1 ASCSSRG
8 ALGGHGHVS
17 GVSSPPLSALR
28 ARSVSM
34 ASALPGGAEPASVQP
49 ATLRSGVVRARAWL
63 AEVLA
68 ARLWWG
74 APRGLLVELSLIVRP
89 PPQWRG
95 RQGLRITQLCSCG
108 SPVTPSP
115 AGAGPASGS
124 RGAPRV
130 TAKASLGEHG
140 GFAGGP
146 LCAPEAESPVTCHVR
161 SWPEASPGVL
171 TCRGPSESVFLLCAP
186 LSALK
191 WPLLCHQRARGVAW
205 ALGAGHSRH
214 VGLSVCL
221 LDSPQRG
228 RRQCCES
235 ASLPPAGPSAMATEE
250 KKPETEAAR
259 AQPTPSSSATSQSK
273 PARAGRALP
282 CRLLRMGLAGSVA
295 TWACLKDSGPL
306 CPAPCVPRSSV
317 VWALGAPSPG
327 QRGPS
332 CVCQAAQAGL
342 GLPGLAPSA
351 ASGCSWWALPGPVS
365 LAELCGGLRGLRSG
379 AVNGGCGR
387 GVGKRLGSEEEA
399 PGVWSALALVG
410 LDGGAA
416 SSPVTPTP
424 AKPNY
429 ALKFTL
435 AGHTKAVSSVK
446 FSPNGEWLASS
457 CRCPW
462 LRRLGQAGLSTDG
475 EGGWV
480 LAAASGQRQPG
491 RPVCRGPEPSPL
503 LLGLVSGAALSRV
516 TGQPRFLPFLPAA
529 DKLIKIWGA
538 YDGKFEK
545 TISGH
550 KLGISDVAWSSDSN
564 LLVSA
569 SDDKTLKIWDVS
581 SVSARPAVLAAGG
594 GAGLPSGQWA
604 KEGNLLRLGPLQGKC
619 LKTLKGHSNYVFCC
633 NFNPQSNLIVSGSF
647 DESVRIWDVK
657 TGKCLKTLPAHS
669 DPVSAVHFNRDG
681 SLIVSSS
688 YDGLCRIWD
697 TASGQC
703 LKTLIDDD
711 NPPVSFVKFSPNG
724 KYILAATLDNTLKL
738 WDYSKGKCLKTY
750 TGHKNEKYCIFAN
763 FSVTGGKWI
772 VSGSED
778 NLVYIWNLQTK
789 EIVQKLQGHTDVV
802 ISTACHPTENI
813 VASAALENDKTIK
826 LWKSDC

>member
-1 ASCSSRG
+1 
-8 ALGGHGHVS
+8 
-17 GVSSPPLSALR
+17 
-28 ARSVSM
+28 
-34 ASALPGGAEPASVQP
+34 
-49 ATLRSGVVRARAWL
+49 
-63 AEVLA
+63 
-68 ARLWWG
+68 
-74 APRGLLVELSLIVRP
+74 
-89 PPQWRG
+89 
-95 RQGLRITQLCSCG
+95 
-108 SPVTPSP
+108 
-115 AGAGPASGS
+115 
-124 RGAPRV
+124 
-130 TAKASLGEHG
+130 
-140 GFAGGP
+140 
-146 LCAPEAESPVTCHVR
+146 
-161 SWPEASPGVL
+161 
-171 TCRGPSESVFLLCAP
+171 
-186 LSALK
+186 
-191 WPLLCHQRARGVAW
+191 
-205 ALGAGHSRH
+205 
-214 VGLSVCL
+214 
-221 LDSPQRG
+221 
-228 RRQCCES
+228 
-235 ASLPPAGPSAMATEE
+235 MATEE

-259 AQPTPSSSATSQSK
+259 AQPTPSSSATQSK
-273 PARAGRALP
+273 P
-282 CRLLRMGLAGSVA
+282 
-295 TWACLKDSGPL
+295 T
-306 CPAPCVPRSSV
+306 
-317 VWALGAPSPG
+317 
-327 QRGPS
+327 
-332 CVCQAAQAGL
+332 
-342 GLPGLAPSA
+342 
-351 ASGCSWWALPGPVS
+351 PV
-365 LAELCGGLRGLRSG
+365 
-379 AVNGGCGR
+379 
-387 GVGKRLGSEEEA
+387 
-399 PGVWSALALVG
+399 
-410 LDGGAA
+410 
-416 SSPVTPTP
+416 
-424 AKPNY
+424 KPNY

-457 CRCPW
+457 
-462 LRRLGQAGLSTDG
+462 S
-475 EGGWV
+475 
-480 LAAASGQRQPG
+480 
-491 RPVCRGPEPSPL
+491 
-503 LLGLVSGAALSRV
+503 
-516 TGQPRFLPFLPAA
+516 A

-581 SVSARPAVLAAGG
+581 S
-594 GAGLPSGQWA
+594 
-604 KEGNLLRLGPLQGKC
+604 GKC

-633 NFNPQSNLIVSGSF
+633 NFNPQSNLIVSGS
-647 DESVRIWDVK
+647 VRAP
-657 TGKCLKTLPAHS
+657 TALPWGAVGAWEWPSLSLCSTFLPPLHS
-669 DPVSAVHFNRDG
+669 QVHFNRDG

-813 VASAALENDKTIK
+813 IASAALENDKTIK

>member
-1 ASCSSRG
+1 
-8 ALGGHGHVS
+8 
-17 GVSSPPLSALR
+17 
-28 ARSVSM
+28 
-34 ASALPGGAEPASVQP
+34 
-49 ATLRSGVVRARAWL
+49 
-63 AEVLA
+63 
-68 ARLWWG
+68 
-74 APRGLLVELSLIVRP
+74 
-89 PPQWRG
+89 
-95 RQGLRITQLCSCG
+95 
-108 SPVTPSP
+108 
-115 AGAGPASGS
+115 
-124 RGAPRV
+124 
-130 TAKASLGEHG
+130 
-140 GFAGGP
+140 
-146 LCAPEAESPVTCHVR
+146 
-161 SWPEASPGVL
+161 
-171 TCRGPSESVFLLCAP
+171 
-186 LSALK
+186 
-191 WPLLCHQRARGVAW
+191 
-205 ALGAGHSRH
+205 
-214 VGLSVCL
+214 
-221 LDSPQRG
+221 
-228 RRQCCES
+228 
-235 ASLPPAGPSAMATEE
+235 MATEE

-259 AQPTPSSSATSQSK
+259 AQPTPSSSATQSK
-273 PARAGRALP
+273 P
-282 CRLLRMGLAGSVA
+282 
-295 TWACLKDSGPL
+295 T
-306 CPAPCVPRSSV
+306 
-317 VWALGAPSPG
+317 
-327 QRGPS
+327 
-332 CVCQAAQAGL
+332 
-342 GLPGLAPSA
+342 
-351 ASGCSWWALPGPVS
+351 PV
-365 LAELCGGLRGLRSG
+365 
-379 AVNGGCGR
+379 
-387 GVGKRLGSEEEA
+387 
-399 PGVWSALALVG
+399 
-410 LDGGAA
+410 
-416 SSPVTPTP
+416 
-424 AKPNY
+424 KPNY

-457 CRCPW
+457 
-462 LRRLGQAGLSTDG
+462 S
-475 EGGWV
+475 
-480 LAAASGQRQPG
+480 
-491 RPVCRGPEPSPL
+491 
-503 LLGLVSGAALSRV
+503 
-516 TGQPRFLPFLPAA
+516 A

-581 SVSARPAVLAAGG
+581 S
-594 GAGLPSGQWA
+594 
-604 KEGNLLRLGPLQGKC
+604 GKC

-703 LKTLIDDD
+703 LKTLIVFGTSRRVRRPPVRSGQAQVPRGDDD

-789 EIVQKLQGHTDVV
+789 RLYRSCRATQM
-802 ISTACHPTENI
+802 S
-813 VASAALENDKTIK
+813 
-826 LWKSDC
+826 

>member
-1 ASCSSRG
+1 VTSTPHFPAWTRSIKPCTVYRFNVNTKTWCFHANNPHLFRDKRFWSTWRFKNTSLAYRVGGTAEVEAASLTPVPAPHSLWQVKRRNQR
-8 ALGGHGHVS
+8 LKRLKRRR
-17 GVSSPPLSALR
+17 PPLLR
-28 ARSVSM
+28 
-34 ASALPGGAEPASVQP
+34 
-49 ATLRSGVVRARAWL
+49 
-63 AEVLA
+63 
-68 ARLWWG
+68 
-74 APRGLLVELSLIVRP
+74 
-89 PPQWRG
+89 
-95 RQGLRITQLCSCG
+95 
-108 SPVTPSP
+108 
-115 AGAGPASGS
+115 
-124 RGAPRV
+124 
-130 TAKASLGEHG
+130 
-140 GFAGGP
+140 
-146 LCAPEAESPVTCHVR
+146 
-161 SWPEASPGVL
+161 
-171 TCRGPSESVFLLCAP
+171 
-186 LSALK
+186 
-191 WPLLCHQRARGVAW
+191 
-205 ALGAGHSRH
+205 
-214 VGLSVCL
+214 
-221 LDSPQRG
+221 
-228 RRQCCES
+228 
-235 ASLPPAGPSAMATEE
+235 
-250 KKPETEAAR
+250 
-259 AQPTPSSSATSQSK
+259 
-273 PARAGRALP
+273 PARVKQVKFLTHP
-282 CRLLRMGLAGSVA
+282 FM
-295 TWACLKDSGPL
+295 K
-306 CPAPCVPRSSV
+306 
-317 VWALGAPSPG
+317 
-327 QRGPS
+327 
-332 CVCQAAQAGL
+332 
-342 GLPGLAPSA
+342 SA
-351 ASGCSWWALPGPVS
+351 
-365 LAELCGGLRGLRSG
+365 
-379 AVNGGCGR
+379 
-387 GVGKRLGSEEEA
+387 
-399 PGVWSALALVG
+399 
-410 LDGGAA
+410 
-416 SSPVTPTP
+416 P

-429 ALKFTL
+429 TLKFTL

-446 FSPNGEWLASS
+446 FSPSGEWLASS
-457 CRCPW
+457 
-462 LRRLGQAGLSTDG
+462 S
-475 EGGWV
+475 
-480 LAAASGQRQPG
+480 
-491 RPVCRGPEPSPL
+491 
-503 LLGLVSGAALSRV
+503 
-516 TGQPRFLPFLPAA
+516 A

-581 SVSARPAVLAAGG
+581 S
-594 GAGLPSGQWA
+594 
-604 KEGNLLRLGPLQGKC
+604 GKC

-778 NLVYIWNLQTK
+778 NMVYIWNLQTK

-813 VASAALENDKTIK
+813 IASAALENDKTIK

>member
-1 ASCSSRG
+1 
-8 ALGGHGHVS
+8 
-17 GVSSPPLSALR
+17 
-28 ARSVSM
+28 
-34 ASALPGGAEPASVQP
+34 
-49 ATLRSGVVRARAWL
+49 
-63 AEVLA
+63 
-68 ARLWWG
+68 
-74 APRGLLVELSLIVRP
+74 
-89 PPQWRG
+89 
-95 RQGLRITQLCSCG
+95 
-108 SPVTPSP
+108 
-115 AGAGPASGS
+115 
-124 RGAPRV
+124 
-130 TAKASLGEHG
+130 
-140 GFAGGP
+140 
-146 LCAPEAESPVTCHVR
+146 
-161 SWPEASPGVL
+161 
-171 TCRGPSESVFLLCAP
+171 
-186 LSALK
+186 
-191 WPLLCHQRARGVAW
+191 
-205 ALGAGHSRH
+205 
-214 VGLSVCL
+214 
-221 LDSPQRG
+221 
-228 RRQCCES
+228 
-235 ASLPPAGPSAMATEE
+235 MATEE

-259 AQPTPSSSATSQSK
+259 AQPTPSSSATQSK
-273 PARAGRALP
+273 P
-282 CRLLRMGLAGSVA
+282 
-295 TWACLKDSGPL
+295 T
-306 CPAPCVPRSSV
+306 
-317 VWALGAPSPG
+317 
-327 QRGPS
+327 
-332 CVCQAAQAGL
+332 
-342 GLPGLAPSA
+342 
-351 ASGCSWWALPGPVS
+351 PV
-365 LAELCGGLRGLRSG
+365 
-379 AVNGGCGR
+379 
-387 GVGKRLGSEEEA
+387 
-399 PGVWSALALVG
+399 
-410 LDGGAA
+410 
-416 SSPVTPTP
+416 
-424 AKPNY
+424 KPNY

-457 CRCPW
+457 
-462 LRRLGQAGLSTDG
+462 S
-475 EGGWV
+475 
-480 LAAASGQRQPG
+480 
-491 RPVCRGPEPSPL
+491 
-503 LLGLVSGAALSRV
+503 
-516 TGQPRFLPFLPAA
+516 A

-581 SVSARPAVLAAGG
+581 S
-594 GAGLPSGQWA
+594 
-604 KEGNLLRLGPLQGKC
+604 GKC

-703 LKTLIDDD
+703 LKTLIGEWGGLGPRPAQTPSLPQGLLLCCRPSSPSPSCSALPSSLAGALSEPCLLGLGAPGSPQTVWGSAGVGWHRGKAACSVWSEA
-711 NPPVSFVKFSPNG
+711 PPGRVCVWPDGVALRVCSSHHHRSLQARSQDTG
-724 KYILAATLDNTLKL
+724 QIGLAPAACPAASSDSRPVVAGGHRRCRAALTERRPWLFQ
-738 WDYSKGKCLKTY
+738 CLKTY

-813 VASAALENDKTIK
+813 IASAALENDKTIK